1 MDKKL
6 LFTPKKIGSL
16 EIKNRGV
23 MTAMGVG
30 LAKENGMASAKTV
43 AYFKERAA
51 GGIGLIIT
59 EYTRI
64 NEQDGI
70 TSGKQLSLA
79 TDKHIKL
86 LRKVTE
92 TVHEYGSRLFVQL
105 HHPGRQNIAIFPGL
119 WPIGN
124 KIAKVYPNYW
134 KLFYKIMGKQDR
146 SAANDPKMIKFMHRF
161 MPPLKAP
168 SAIPSGLGLS
178 PFGNQLVEELSIP
191 EIKRIEGQFVDAAER
206 AQKAGADGVELHAG
220 HGYLLNQF
228 TSPYSNL
235 RKDGYGGPIENRVRI
250 IAEII
255 QGIKKRCGSDF
266 PISVRLTVDEFYEKI
281 GYPQMGITLPEGVR
295 LAKEVERVGADA
307 LNVTIAT
314 ADTQVLISE
323 PVSYEPGWRQYLVKA
338 IKEAVSIPIIAVG
351 VIRTPNQA
359 EAILR
364 SGTQDFIG
372 LARPMLA
379 DPQWM
384 QKAREGR
391 DAEISRCI
399 SCLACQESYER
410 GMTTGEHT
418 ICAVNPRMGFE
429 TEFQL
434 HGKRNGNGRKVVII
448 GAGPAGLTAARE
460 LAARKFSVL
469 VMEAAD
475 KAGGQVTLATK
486 PPHKAKI
493 GWSVIDLEYQAKLA
507 GAVIKYG
514 VTATPALIKN
524 EKPYAVLLATGAAP
538 VRPPIPGADQSNVYT
553 TTPILKGKVRFQKQ
567 KIVVVGS
574 GMTGIETAELLAE
587 QGNQVTVI
595 EMAKQIAPGAFAPNV
610 WDVVQRLKKDQVQLK
625 TDRRL
630 IRIQEDQ
637 VITCRPNRV
646 QEVWEANAVV
656 LSLGVRSENRLA
668 SQLTDH
674 LPECKKIISI
684 GDANQVGRIAD
695 AVASGFRAARMLN

>member
-1 MDKKL
+1 MNKKL
-6 LFTPKKIGSL
+6 LFMTGKIGNL

-30 LAKENGMASAKTV
+30 LAKENGMASEKSV

-51 GGIGLIIT
+51 GEIGLIIT

-64 NEQDGI
+64 NEKDGI
-70 TSGKQLSLA
+70 VSGKQLSLA
-79 TDKHIKL
+79 TDKHIEPLK
-86 LRKVTE
+86 KVTKA
-92 TVHEYGSRLFVQL
+92 VHEYGTKLFVQL
-105 HHPGRQNIAIFPGL
+105 HNPGRQNIAIFPGL
-119 WPIGN
+119 WLIGN

-134 KLFYKIMGKQDR
+134 KTFYKLIGKQDR
-146 SAANDPKMIKFMHRF
+146 SSANDPKMIKMMHHF

-168 SAIPSGLGLS
+168 SGIPSGVGFS
-178 PFGNQLVEELSIP
+178 PFGNQLVEELSIS
-191 EIKRIEGQFVDAAER
+191 EIKKLEGQFVDAAER
-206 AQKAGADGVELHAG
+206 AQKAGADGVEIHAG

-235 RKDGYGGPIENRVRI
+235 RKDEYGGSIENRVRI

-255 QGIKKRCGSDF
+255 QGIKERCGSDF

-281 GYPQMGITLPEGVR
+281 GYPQMGITLPEGV
-295 LAKEVERVGADA
+295 LLSKEVERVGADA

-323 PVSYEPGWRQYLVKA
+323 PVSYEPSWRQYLVKT

-351 VIRTPNQA
+351 VIRTPAQA
-359 EAILR
+359 EEILA

-384 QKAREGR
+384 KKAKEDRE
-391 DAEISRCI
+391 AEISRCI

-410 GMTTGEHT
+410 GMTTGEHA

-429 TEFQL
+429 TDFQL
-434 HGKRNGNGRKVVII
+434 YGEKNGSGRKIVII

-460 LAARKFSVL
+460 LALRKFTVL
-469 VMEAAD
+469 VMEAMNRS
-475 KAGGQVTLATK
+475 GGQVNLATK
-486 PPHKAKI
+486 PPPKEKI
-493 GWSVIDLEYQAKLA
+493 GWSVIDLEQQAKAA

-514 VTATPALIKN
+514 ITATPDLIRN
-524 EKPYAVLLATGAAP
+524 EKPYAVLIATGASSVHP
-538 VRPPIPGADQSNVYT
+538 KIPGADQKNVYT
-553 TTPILKGKVRFQKQ
+553 TTPILKGEVTFQNQ

-574 GMTGIETAELLAE
+574 GMTGIETAEFLAE
-587 QGNQVTVI
+587 QGNEVTII
-595 EMAKQIAPGAFAPNV
+595 EMAKEIAPGGFAPNV
-610 WDVVQRLKKDQVQLK
+610 WDVVQRLEKSKVQLK
-625 TDRRL
+625 PDRRL
-630 IRIQEDQ
+630 LKIQGNR
-637 VITCRPNRV
+637 VITSRPNKV
-646 QEVWEANAVV
+646 QEIWEADAVV
-656 LSLGVRSENRLA
+656 LSLGVHSEN
-668 SQLTDH
+668 QLEEQ
-674 LPECKKIISI
+674 LVNQLSECKQILPI
-684 GDANQVGRIAD
+684 GDAKQIGRIAE